1 MFTDPDPEKFV
12 LNKTVAENEVTSEED
27 RYRRKGRRTRKRN
40 TVEFPTADIEVFVVV
55 DKETVAIHG
64 NASIEE
70 YVLTMM
76 NMVRLILFS
85 NRPFSCCIHAITSI
99 FSKSQSVVVSQFQGT
114 VLPVLQLL
122 SPYSRHPGGINCTIV
137 LGV

>member
-76 NMVRLILFS
+76 NMERLIF
-85 NRPFSCCIHAITSI
+85 
-99 FSKSQSVVVSQFQGT
+99 FQT
-114 VLPVLQLL
+114 VLSLAVFTPSLPFLARVNLSWFRSFRVRFRRFCSYYPRIPV
-122 SPYSRHPGGINCTIV
+122 T
-137 LGV
+137 LGA